1 VTDTDYAPADWQSG
15 ASRVS
20 GVHNHEVVRKRGR
33 GPSSAG
39 RLSWDGRL
47 WDRVGRVH
55 LRAVEELDRAAV
67 LDLLRADDV
76 EVVVSSGA
84 GRLRWLDPGERMDV
98 WTTELAPQ
106 FHDRSDWRPP
116 ATARGQ
122 LPYHAELW
130 RNDEARVLLFT
141 DRD

>member
-1 VTDTDYAPADWQSG
+1 MAK
-15 ASRVS
+15 
-20 GVHNHEVVRKRGR
+20 KRRR
-33 GPSSAG
+33 GSSSAG

-47 WDRVGRVH
+47 WDRAGRVH
-55 LRAVEELDRAAV
+55 HRVIEELDRAVV

-84 GRLRWLDPGERMDV
+84 GLLRWLDRGERMNI
-98 WTTELAPQ
+98 WSTELSPQ
-106 FHDRSDWRPP
+106 FHDQPDWRPP
-116 ATARGQ
+116 ANAPGQ

-130 RNDEARVLLFT
+130 RNDQARVLLFT